1 MHCLHEQGPHTD
13 LQWSDFFYLLRGRKT
28 KGSMVSNIM
37 CTIMKK
43 IDEKKTITL
52 LASAP
57 QRNMKVEVWE
67 NRIGVMDGLYC

>member
-1 MHCLHEQGPHTD
+1 MNKDPTQTCSWVIFFICLGGEKQKEVWLVTSCAP
-13 LQWSDFFYLLRGRKT
+13 LW
-28 KGSMVSNIM
+28 
-37 CTIMKK
+37 KK

-57 QRNMKVEVWE
+57 KRNMKVEVWE